1 MPCIEITCPIGQK
14 GAIQGS
20 VLQKYKIQGQ
30 ILNILT
36 ELVDVMINQVNFE
49 PSYKGLFNS

>member
-1 MPCIEITCPIGQK
+1 MPCIEITCPNGQK
-14 GAIQGS
+14 GAILPC

-36 ELVDVMINQVNFE
+36 ELVEVMINLVN
-49 PSYKGLFNS
+49 L

>member
-1 MPCIEITCPIGQK
+1 MPCIEITCPNGQK
-14 GAIQGS
+14 RAIQGS

-36 ELVDVMINQVNFE
+36 ELVDVMINQVNFK
-49 PSYKGLFNS
+49 SCYQGLFNS

>member
-1 MPCIEITCPIGQK
+1 MPCIEITCPNGQK

-36 ELVDVMINQVNFE
+36 ELVEVMINQVNFK
-49 PSYKGLFNS
+49 SCYQGLLNS